1 MAFMDKVTT
10 LAGKAVD
17 KGNDVVEITKLKT
30 KISGAEK
37 DITALKC
44 DIADYIMTKME
55 NGAQPDENVV
65 ELVNQIKAKMEEIE
79 GYDAQIAEIKG

>member
-30 KISGAEK
+30 KISSAEK
-37 DITALKC
+37 DITTLKC

-65 ELVNQIKAKMEEIE
+65 ELVNQIKAKLEEIE